1 MVLGSAVGADMGR
14 VRGFAMGTSVRPG
27 RRDQRGAA
35 ALEFGLVAPIL
46 IVLVF
51 GIIQFSL
58 WFWAWQ
64 VGGHAAR
71 EAARFAAVHPCD
83 TAGIQGTAG
92 SRLAGPPVDSTPTV
106 GVTRSGSPLKVGDD
120 VTVQISFASINLH
133 FFPGFDAVVT
143 KSATSRVENLPPG
156 GC

>member
-1 MVLGSAVGADMGR
+1 MGSNACARD
-14 VRGFAMGTSVRPG
+14 RGEH
-27 RRDQRGAA
+27 GAA
-35 ALEFGLVAPIL
+35 ALEFGLIAPIL
-46 IVLVF
+46 VLLVI

-83 TAGIQGTAG
+83 TTGIQNKGKD
-92 SRLAGPPVDSTPTV
+92 RLSGPPVEGTPTV
-106 GVTRSGSPLKVGDD
+106 GVTRSATPLKVGDD
-120 VTVQISFASINLH
+120 ITVEVSFASINLN
-133 FFPGFDAVVT
+133 FFPGFDGVVT
-143 KSATSRVENLPPG
+143 KSATSRVENLPAR

>member
-1 MVLGSAVGADMGR
+1 MASNACAR
-14 VRGFAMGTSVRPG
+14 KRSE
-27 RRDQRGAA
+27 RGAA

-46 IVLVF
+46 ILLVI

-71 EAARFAAVHPCD
+71 EAARYAAVNPCD
-83 TAGIQGTAG
+83 SSKIQTEANKNL
-92 SRLAGPPVDSTPTV
+92 SGPPVDSTPTV
-106 GVTRSGSPLKVGDD
+106 SVTKSASPVKVGDD
-120 VTVQISFASINLH
+120 ITVQVTFTSINLH
-133 FFPGFDAVVT
+133 FFPGFDAGVS
-143 KSATSRVENLPPG
+143 KSATSRVENLPAG